1 MLSGLSCTEEESTF
15 EAAEPAAAAAA
26 AAPIHDDPDYLEM
39 KGIKLTGRPLYL
51 DMQATTPIDPRVIDA
66 MLPYFTDQYG
76 NPHSRTHMY
85 GWESEDAVEK
95 ARKQVLQQLILFLED
110 SCCCLSHAVRHRAFY
125 HLLNSWLDVQV
136 ASLIGADPKEII
148 FTSGATESNNL
159 AIKGV
164 ANFYKEK
171 KNHIITLQTD
181 HKCVLDSCRYLQNR
195 GFKVTYLP
203 VKKDGLVD
211 LQLLQDSITPETVM
225 VSVMMV
231 NNEIGEQCA

>member
-1 MLSGLSCTEEESTF
+1 MTL
-15 EAAEPAAAAAA
+15 
-26 AAPIHDDPDYLEM
+26 
-39 KGIKLTGRPLYL
+39 
-51 DMQATTPIDPRVIDA
+51 
-66 MLPYFTDQYG
+66 
-76 NPHSRTHMY
+76 HSRSVTP
-85 GWESEDAVEK
+85 
-95 ARKQVLQQLILFLED
+95 L
-110 SCCCLSHAVRHRAFY
+110 
-125 HLLNSWLDVQV
+125 QV

-148 FTSGATESNNL
+148 FTSGATEANNL

-181 HKCVLDSCRYLQNR
+181 HKCVLDSCRYLQNK

-211 LQLLQDSITPETVM
+211 LELLERAITPETVL

-231 NNEIGEQCA
+231 NNEIGVYLMHCYIAPDAYSQGSYMQ

>member
-1 MLSGLSCTEEESTF
+1 MQQLLQVVLFLKDSCRCLSC
-15 EAAEPAAAAAA
+15 AA
-26 AAPIHDDPDYLEM
+26 
-39 KGIKLTGRPLYL
+39 
-51 DMQATTPIDPRVIDA
+51 
-66 MLPYFTDQYG
+66 
-76 NPHSRTHMY
+76 
-85 GWESEDAVEK
+85 
-95 ARKQVLQQLILFLED
+95 
-110 SCCCLSHAVRHRAFY
+110 RHCAFH
-125 HLLNSWLDVQV
+125 HLLNSWPDVQV

-195 GFKVTYLP
+195 AFKVTYLP

-231 NNEIGEQCA
+231 NNEIGEQSA